1 MLRISCTQ
9 REVYAT
15 TLALGKFARSDR
27 SQSTVSISFK
37 SERCRVF
44 ALQTKRYH
52 LSDLHSTYET
62 LLWFL
67 CPNKEHSSSAFT
79 APFPQRCNFGLSR
92 KRAQQAITE
101 HYVTKAEA
109 PSRTK
114 VQLAAFISRT
124 RRRRRTRS
132 LATLTNRINT
142 RVQPQRK
149 PVTGFR

>member
-62 LLWFL
+62 LWSL
-67 CPNKEHSSSAFT
+67 CPNKEHSSSAST
-79 APFPQRCNFGLSR
+79 ATFPQRCNFGLSR

-101 HYVTKAEA
+101 HYVTKAEHL
-109 PSRTK
+109 
-114 VQLAAFISRT
+114 LAERCSWL
-124 RRRRRTRS
+124 RS
-132 LATLTNRINT
+132 SPVRGDGGDALARNAHKQDKNPRPAST
-142 RVQPQRK
+142 
-149 PVTGFR
+149 

>member
-37 SERCRVF
+37 SERCRVS

-52 LSDLHSTYET
+52 LSDLHSNYET

-67 CPNKEHSSSAFT
+67 CPNKEHSSSAST
-79 APFPQRCNFGLSR
+79 ATFPQRCNFGLSR

-101 HYVTKAEA
+101 HYVTKAEHLLA
-109 PSRTK
+109 ERCSWLRSSPVRGDGGDALARTAHK
-114 VQLAAFISRT
+114 QDKNPHPAST
-124 RRRRRTRS
+124 
-132 LATLTNRINT
+132 
-142 RVQPQRK
+142 
-149 PVTGFR
+149 

>member
-37 SERCRVF
+37 SERCRVS

-62 LLWFL
+62 LLWSL
-67 CPNKEHSSSAFT
+67 CPNKEHSSSAST
-79 APFPQRCNFGLSR
+79 ATFPQRCNFGLSR

-101 HYVTKAEA
+101 HYVTKAEHLLA
-109 PSRTK
+109 ERCSWLRSSPVRGDGGDALARTAHK
-114 VQLAAFISRT
+114 QDKNPHPAST
-124 RRRRRTRS
+124 
-132 LATLTNRINT
+132 
-142 RVQPQRK
+142 
-149 PVTGFR
+149 